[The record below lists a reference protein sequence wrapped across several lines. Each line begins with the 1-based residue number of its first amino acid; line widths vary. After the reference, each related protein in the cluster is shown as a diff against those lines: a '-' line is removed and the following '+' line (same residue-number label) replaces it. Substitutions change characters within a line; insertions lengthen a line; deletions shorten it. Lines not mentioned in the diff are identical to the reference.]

1 MSVLKGELNF
11 DFMGARRRHIAVA
24 ISIVV
29 MLLSIGSLVTRGLEL
44 GLDFTGGVLIEVRYD
59 QTADLESIR
68 SLLDSSGFT
77 GAVVQNFGTPEEV
90 LIRLPPAASE
100 GAETA
105 VGSADSAA
113 ETADLAAEV
122 LALLRTADVSVEQRR
137 ADFVGPQIGE
147 ELVEKGGQAMLWVLV
162 LVFIY
167 IVLRFRWKFAAGAI
181 TALVHDIVITFGF
194 FSLFSIEFNQSVLAA
209 VLAVVGYSL
218 NDTIVV
224 YDRIRENFRLMRRG
238 TAEAIVNTSINQTLS
253 RTIITGMTTLLVL
266 FALYLL
272 GGEAVSGF
280 AIALIVGIV
289 VGTYSSIYV
298 ASAASLFLKVSPND
312 LIPPKREEL
321 DDMP

>member
-1 MSVLKGELNF
+1 MALFRGKVNLNF
-11 DFMGARRRHIAVA
+11 MGGRRRHVAVA
-24 ISIVV
+24 ISIVAMV
-29 MLLSIGSLVTRGLEL
+29 LAIGSLLTRGLEL

-59 QTADLESIR
+59 EAVDLEGIR
-68 SLLDSSGFT
+68 SLLQSAGYE
-77 GAVVQNFGTPEEV
+77 GAVVQTFGTASEV
-90 LIRLPPAASE
+90 LIRLPPGEAAAGGST
-100 GAETA
+100 GA
-105 VGSADSAA
+105 AA
-113 ETADLAAEV
+113 AEETADLADEV
-122 LALLRTADVSVEQRR
+122 LELLRAEDDSVERRR

-147 ELVEKGGQAMLWVLV
+147 ELVEKGGQAMLFVLV
-162 LVFIY
+162 MVFIY

-181 TALVHDIVITFGF
+181 SALVHDVIITFGF
-194 FSLFSIEFNQSVLAA
+194 FSWVGIEFNQSVLAA

-253 RTIITGMTTLLVL
+253 RTIVTGLTTLLVL
-266 FALYLL
+266 FALYFL
-272 GGEAVSGF
+272 GGESVAGF

-298 ASAASLFLKVSPND
+298 ASAAALFLEVTPTD
-312 LIPPKREEL
+312 LIPPKREEI